1 MENFKDTIPPIK
13 ISELECAQD
22 KLAET
27 NNEKILFR
35 EYFSKLGYMEHDAL
49 PLTPSESDQTVS
61 FVGSSVN
68 AFKKY
73 LENRTNIEAPASIL
87 QPCVRTHDI
96 VHGYDISQ
104 IPFGMPF
111 FHIYG
116 TFSPKGTYEKTAT
129 DVMGFF
135 RDVHKIDNDNILIKP
150 TVPSF
155 SEKLLAPFIAAGA
168 NVEIDHSKFYEWKYG
183 IEGVSGRGV
192 TLFIRHKNGEW
203 LDVGN
208 VVSISDKVREIAV
221 EFGIGNEFFQTALH
235 GYKDPFDASYIS
247 KIVESKN
254 PIHKKVLTYLET
266 ALATSGALT
275 ANRTRTTIMV
285 NRYIN
290 VVHYLCEVYGYT
302 RQEVENIAH
311 AYKNIAT
318 TDVDVDLFFEKYDAR
333 TLVFGG
339 LESIF
344 INFLKNPI
352 SADKDHTR
360 DQLNE
365 YLQKN
370 GIRNEELALYIERN
384 YKDNAKIQ
392 SLCRSL

>member
-1 MENFKDTIPPIK
+1 MENFKDTKSIGN
-13 ISELECAQD
+13 SEFESLQD

-35 EYFSKLGYMEHDAL
+35 DYFSKLGYVEHDAL

-61 FVGSSVN
+61 FVGSSIN
-68 AFKKY
+68 AFKGY
-73 LENRTNIEAPASIL
+73 LENRSDIEAPASIL

-116 TFSPKGTYEKTAT
+116 TFSPKGTYEKTAR

-135 RDVHKIDNDNILIKP
+135 RDVHKINNDNIVIKP
-150 TVPSF
+150 TVPSL
-155 SEKLLAPFIAAGA
+155 SEKLLAPFVAEGA
-168 NVEIDHSKFYEWKYG
+168 NVEIDHSRFYEWKYG
-183 IEGVSGRGV
+183 IEGISGRGV

-203 LDVGN
+203 WDVGN
-208 VVSISDKVREIAV
+208 VVSISDEEQEIAV

-235 GYKDPFDASYIS
+235 GYNDPFDASCIS
-247 KIVESKN
+247 KIVESEN

-266 ALATSGALT
+266 ALAVSGTLT
-275 ANRTRTTIMV
+275 ANRTRTTRMV

-290 VVHYLCEVYGYT
+290 IVHYLCGVYGYT
-302 RQEVENIAH
+302 HQEVENIAH
-311 AYKNIAT
+311 AYKDIAT
-318 TDVDVDLFFEKYDAR
+318 TDVDIDLFFEKYDAR
-333 TLVFGG
+333 TLVFNG

-344 INFLKNPI
+344 INFLKNPTN
-352 SADKDHTR
+352 ADGDYTH

-365 YLQKN
+365 YLKKN
-370 GIRNEELALYIERN
+370 GIRNEELALYIEKK

-392 SLCRSL
+392 SLCISL